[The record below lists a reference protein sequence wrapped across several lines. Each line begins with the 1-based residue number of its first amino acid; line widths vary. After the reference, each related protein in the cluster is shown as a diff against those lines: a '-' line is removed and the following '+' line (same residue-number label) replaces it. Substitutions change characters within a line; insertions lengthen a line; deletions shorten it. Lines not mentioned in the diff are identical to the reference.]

1 MKLAQKMKNIADKS
15 DYNPI
20 INMYS
25 KTIHEIEQAANQGK
39 YDVEVI
45 FQKPFFHIT
54 QTTKQTFI
62 KNLKMDGFK
71 VDESNDLYKYN
82 ITWSGK

>member
-25 KTIHEIEQAANQGK
+25 KAIHEIEQAANQGK
-39 YDVEVI
+39 YEVEVK
-45 FQKPFFHIT
+45 FTQPFFFIT

-71 VDESNDLYKYN
+71 VTDSNDLYNYN
-82 ITWSGK
+82 IYWSTK